1 MAKFQILLNFLL
13 LKDKDMLKDKQDR
26 NSKTCEYYIL
36 QCYNYSVKLQY
47 IRNFLIAAIYVQL
60 PASGFE
66 IICL

>member
-36 QCYNYSVKLQY
+36 QYYNYSVKFQY

>member
-1 MAKFQILLNFLL
+1 
-13 LKDKDMLKDKQDR
+13 MLKDKQDR

-36 QCYNYSVKLQY
+36 QYYNYSVKLQY